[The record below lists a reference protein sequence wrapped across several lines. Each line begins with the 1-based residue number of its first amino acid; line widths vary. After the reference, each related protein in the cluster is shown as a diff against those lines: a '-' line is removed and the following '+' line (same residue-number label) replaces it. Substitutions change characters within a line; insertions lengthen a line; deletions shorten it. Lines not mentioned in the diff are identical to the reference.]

1 MPEMHLRQSGFT
13 YSACASFT
21 KNKERIQ
28 KFKETGD
35 SRYIYQNELHKAFIL
50 RDMAY
55 EDFKDLTRRAAS
67 DKIFCNKAFNIAKN
81 PKYDGYQRGLGS
93 MVYKFFDKKASGG
106 ATKNENISNKEL
118 AGELQKPI
126 IKKLK
131 KGEVQP
137 IFIDNIWGADLTD
150 M

>member
-1 MPEMHLRQSGFT
+1 
-13 YSACASFT
+13 
-21 KNKERIQ
+21 
-28 KFKETGD
+28 
-35 SRYIYQNELHKAFIL
+35 
-50 RDMAY
+50 MAY
-55 EDFKDLTRRAAS
+55 EYFKDLTRRAAS
-67 DKIFCNKAFNIAKN
+67 AKN

-137 IFIDNIWGADLTD
+137 TFIDNIWGADLTD

>member
-13 YSACASFT
+13 YSACAPFT

-35 SRYIYQNELHKAFIL
+35 SRYIYLNELHKAFIL
-50 RDMAY
+50 HDMAY

-93 MVYKFFDKKASGG
+93 MVYRSFDKKASGG

-137 IFIDNIWGADLTD
+137 TFIDNIWGNDLTD